1 MQYRQRIRSIRKQ
14 WCLLFGPGGC
24 QTLSGSGSVKL
35 RFRSFMSFQC
45 TGVTCKQFSFP
56 NCCCQSTR
64 QMMDRRKTDLLE
76 FYCNSSSFGQ
86 NRQPS
91 TDWLNSITF
100 CFGRLG
106 SIKQYFICSNCQ
118 PEPDKTYLESFIN
131 YNPIMTVSVIIR
143 SHTYNT
149 QLYRHGRGMEY
160 K

>member
-1 MQYRQRIRSIRKQ
+1 MLNSLTWIW
-14 WCLLFGPGGC
+14 WCKAQVHVKSESHTEESKLAD
-24 QTLSGSGSVKL
+24 VKL
-35 RFRSFMSFQC
+35 RVRSLMAFQY
-45 TGVTCKQFSFP
+45 TGVTCNQFSFP

-91 TDWLNSITF
+91 PDWLNSITF

-106 SIKQYFICSNCQ
+106 WIKQYFICSNCQ

-131 YNPIMTVSVIIR
+131 YNPIMTVSVIEHR

-149 QLYRHGRGMEY
+149 QLYKPWDGI
-160 K
+160 